1 MKNSLVAASLLLGL
15 STSQAVT
22 VLPNGNLFDLG
33 SFAAGTYDL
42 TGSGLVDLV
51 GNGTFTL
58 RPDGVPDTAVTAVNY
73 GYFNPS
79 GSFTA
84 DGFFARAGANAK
96 IGALIGTLNAGA
108 FTGLNPSPSQASD
121 WFLIGYS
128 AQITLSAPG
137 HIYAAVNDTYYPN
150 DTGAFSVTAQPVPE
164 PGTYALMMAG
174 IATLAVA
181 SLRRRNAG

>member
-1 MKNSLVAASLLLGL
+1 MKNALVAASLALVV
-15 STSQAVT
+15 SASQAVT

-42 TGSGLVDLV
+42 KGSGLVDLA
-51 GNGTFTL
+51 GDGSFTI
-58 RPDGVPDTAVTAVNY
+58 RPDGLPETTVTTFNY

-79 GSFTA
+79 GSFIA
-84 DGFFARAGANAK
+84 DGTFARAGANAK

-108 FTGLNPSPSQASD
+108 FTGLNPSSSQASE

-137 HIYAAVNDTYYPN
+137 HIYAAVNDTFYPN
-150 DTGAFSVTAQPVPE
+150 NTGAFSVTAQPVPE

-174 IATLAVA
+174 IATLVGA